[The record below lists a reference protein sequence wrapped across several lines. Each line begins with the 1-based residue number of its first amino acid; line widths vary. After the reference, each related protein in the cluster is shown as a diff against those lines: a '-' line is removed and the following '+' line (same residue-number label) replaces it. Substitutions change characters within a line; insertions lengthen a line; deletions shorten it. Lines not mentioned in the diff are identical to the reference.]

1 MSNYLITGYWGEP
14 HVTAENDRG
23 LHAAI
28 FGAGRFIL
36 PVGQQLRAEYI
47 GNNTVRVYDGK
58 LLDNGALAG
67 IPAGKYVDLL
77 IPETGQG
84 MKRNDLIVFQYA
96 KDVST
101 LVETGSFVV
110 VSGTE
115 TSGAAA
121 DPALTQQDLLTD
133 AAVLDQMALWRVSV
147 AGAVVSAPVFLA
159 DVKRGLSSTSY
170 EVLNILDNSDFT
182 NPVNTNGKTTYTGL
196 GYSIDRWV
204 VPNDTSSLTVGD
216 GFVTMQ
222 NSNASAA
229 AMFVNRLRLGSIKKG
244 KKYTGVIYLSD
255 GTILFGSGSYSSG
268 DLTLTPTS
276 NNCYLQIATGSTY
289 DLFRVGVKA
298 GKTVQIKYVALYEGE
313 YSHGTLPTY
322 TRKGHGVEAANCF
335 VADGGVFSLSTYA
348 PASVE

>member
-23 LHAAI
+23 LYAAI

-47 GNNTVRVYDGK
+47 GNNTVRIYDGK

-77 IPETGQG
+77 IPEAGQG
-84 MKRNDLIVFQYA
+84 MKRNDLIVFQYS
-96 KDVST
+96 KDTST

-110 VSGTE
+110 VSGAE
-115 TSGAAA
+115 KSGTAT
-121 DPALTQQDLLTD
+121 DPTLTQQDLLTD
-133 AAVLDQMALWRVSV
+133 EATLDQMPLWRVSV
-147 AGAVVSAPVFLA
+147 SGAVVSAPVMLA
-159 DVKRGLSSTSY
+159 NVMRGLPSTSY
-170 EVLNILDNSDFT
+170 EALNLLDNSDFT
-182 NPVNTNGKTTYTGL
+182 NPVNSNGKTTYSGL

-204 VPNDTSSLTVGD
+204 VPNDTSFLSVGD
-216 GFVTMQ
+216 GFVSMQ
-222 NSNASAA
+222 NSSTSAA

-244 KKYTGVIYLSD
+244 KKYTGVIYLND

-276 NNCYLQIATGSTY
+276 NDCYLQIATGSTY

-322 TRKGHGVEAANCF
+322 TRKGYGVESANCF
-335 VADGGVFSLSTYA
+335 VADGGSFSATSYV